1 MQILTCDVF
10 FFLPRK
16 SSVFQLLFFPFIFPV
31 SYLSEKEFPD
41 TYAARQTRREKN
53 VLSFL

>member
-1 MQILTCDVF
+1 MQILTVTF
-10 FFLPRK
+10 FFSSKNQAFLP
-16 SSVFQLLFFPFIFPV
+16 SFFLTCLIFRNH
-31 SYLSEKEFPD
+31 SEKEFPD